1 MSSKTSVSIE
11 KLPGT
16 KMSLLEQ
23 IEEKG
28 CNVYSQC
35 RDGYCGSCITK
46 IECGEVDY
54 FKDVI
59 AIVADGYILP
69 CICRAKTNLVKLSL

>member
-1 MSSKTSVSIE
+1 MNGMTSISIE
-11 KLPGT
+11 KVPAT

-23 IEEKG
+23 MEERG
-28 CNVYSQC
+28 CNIYSQC

-46 IECGEVDY
+46 IECGEVEY

-59 AIVADGYILP
+59 AIVHDGYILP
-69 CICRAKTNLVKLSL
+69 CVCRPMTDMVKLSL